1 VLRLRGA
8 ELSLQVPEIVML
20 LHSAMKSITNEQT
33 LNGTLHSLR
42 TLTAHHLVLV
52 ADQIL
57 TMPLPH
63 DEYARPHRRIVL
75 VSPSSI
81 VV

>member
-1 VLRLRGA
+1 MLRLRGA

-20 LHSAMKSITNEQT
+20 LHTAMKSITNEQT

-63 DEYARPHRRIVL
+63 DEYARPRGRHRPA
-75 VSPSSI
+75 SP
-81 VV
+81 V